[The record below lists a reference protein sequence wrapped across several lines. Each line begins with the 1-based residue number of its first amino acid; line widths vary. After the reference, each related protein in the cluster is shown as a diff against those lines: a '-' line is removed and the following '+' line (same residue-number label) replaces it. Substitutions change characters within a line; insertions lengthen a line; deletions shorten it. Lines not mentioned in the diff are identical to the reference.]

1 MKWILDFQ
9 LIDTKVH
16 PKFDSSLRKF
26 KEISW
31 CIDYPSLLK
40 PLQTAYFMKLSNLEE
55 LRTHLYLC
63 WGVEITFQKSPW
75 KITTLQTRKIRKI
88 PLQVLMRT
96 HFFTVIFPV
105 INHWLA
111 VDVVETG
118 DEFSIFYVFITI
130 SIKLLQWNLYKVDT
144 L

>member
-1 MKWILDFQ
+1 
-9 LIDTKVH
+9 
-16 PKFDSSLRKF
+16 
-26 KEISW
+26 
-31 CIDYPSLLK
+31 
-40 PLQTAYFMKLSNLEE
+40 
-55 LRTHLYLC
+55 
-63 WGVEITFQKSPW
+63 
-75 KITTLQTRKIRKI
+75 
-88 PLQVLMRT
+88 MRT
-96 HFFTVIFPV
+96 HFFTVVFPV